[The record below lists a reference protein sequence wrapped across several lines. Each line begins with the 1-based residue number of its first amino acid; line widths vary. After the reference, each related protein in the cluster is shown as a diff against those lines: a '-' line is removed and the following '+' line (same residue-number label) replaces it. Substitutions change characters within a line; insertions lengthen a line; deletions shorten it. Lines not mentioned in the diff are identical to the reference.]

1 MLVGSRNFETRL
13 LFTVLGPDPSS
24 LQHLGRQE
32 ALGAVGVVHAPLL
45 EGAEL
50 KMQITRYSK
59 GHLSA
64 GKRLSCICKKHTFN
78 TKTILP
84 EDARGA
90 TVLLFWYSSLVFYPY
105 TRKGNT
111 YLRIFKE
118 ICGIWSLIISL
129 IRVESLHELLVEEW

>member
-1 MLVGSRNFETRL
+1 MLVGSRNFETRV
-13 LFTVLGPDPSS
+13 LFQCSGARS
-24 LQHLGRQE
+24 LQPNQTKQHPGRQE
-32 ALGAVGVVHAPLL
+32 ALGAVGVVDAPLL

-64 GKRLSCICKKHTFN
+64 GKRLSCICKKHTFK

-111 YLRIFKE
+111 YQDF
-118 ICGIWSLIISL
+118 
-129 IRVESLHELLVEEW
+129 